1 LRHRYSL
8 AHAVDWGKIAQAM
21 EKEHLSRLLKKY
33 VNGECTPEELKLI
46 DGWFLSHED
55 NPDDDRLIDIYER
68 ENLESRMFERIK
80 ANVDLKANTSKPVTI
95 GIVWYRAAAA
105 IAMLM
110 VAGLALYLS
119 NQSLFPTD
127 VVAGSTSKVLSVTNH
142 TKAVVRKVLSDGTAI
157 MLQPN
162 GSLEFFE
169 EFPSDKREI
178 KLTGEAFFDV
188 TKDKNRPFII
198 NTGDVTVKVLGT
210 SFNVRAYEGAKE
222 ISVAVKSGKVSVY
235 AKETDVDTK
244 KSIAKEEIIL
254 TPNQE
259 VVYNTIDE
267 NFSKKIVDDPQII
280 LEKPTLF
287 AMEYDATPVA
297 RIFQVI
303 EENYG
308 IDIVYDE
315 QALSSCSLTTSMA
328 EEGLYERIEII
339 CQAIGAKYEMKEGK
353 ILISASEGC
362 S

>member
-1 LRHRYSL
+1 
-8 AHAVDWGKIAQAM
+8 M
-21 EKEHLSRLLKKY
+21 EKEHLTRLLKKY
-33 VNGECTPEELKLI
+33 VNGECTPEEHKLI

-68 ENLESRMFERIK
+68 DNLESKMFERIK
-80 ANVDLKANTSKPVTI
+80 ANVELKAIAPKPVTTVKI
-95 GIVWYRAAAA
+95 WYRAAAA
-105 IAMLM
+105 IVMLM
-110 VAGLALYLS
+110 VAGLGLYLY
-119 NQSLFPTD
+119 NQNALFSSR
-127 VVAGSTSKVLSVTNH
+127 VVAGPTSEILSVTNR
-142 TKAVVRKVLSDGTAI
+142 TKTVVRKVLSDGTVI

-169 EFPSDKREI
+169 EFPLDKREI
-178 KLTGEAFFDV
+178 VLRGEAFFDV

-235 AKETDVDTK
+235 AKGIDVNTK
-244 KSIAKEEIIL
+244 KSVAKEEIIL

-287 AMEYDATPVA
+287 AMEYDATPVS

-308 IDIVYDE
+308 IDIVYDDH
-315 QALSSCSLTTSMA
+315 ALSSCSLTTSMS

-339 CQAIGAKYEMKEGK
+339 CQAIGAKYEMKDGK
-353 ILISASEGC
+353 ILITTSEGC
-362 S
+362 Q